1 MSGEREEE
9 EAGWWGGGGVG
20 CCTKYETWT
29 QGTAR
34 RKINCSEIQFQNI
47 RSVAGSL
54 AVEMHVS
61 DFTLRVINQTDCR
74 ADTTAKGFFFWAN
87 QFQLLQLVFF
97 RTKVTM
103 RKTNGS

>member
-1 MSGEREEE
+1 MKELLTIAIGVRGKGRGRSGL
-9 EAGWWGGGGVG
+9 VG

-34 RKINCSEIQFQNI
+34 RKINCSEIHVQNI

-54 AVEMHVS
+54 AVELHVS

-74 ADTTAKGFFFWAN
+74 ADTTAKALFFLGQSVSLN
-87 QFQLLQLVFF
+87 QYYYY
-97 RTKVTM
+97 
-103 RKTNGS
+103 